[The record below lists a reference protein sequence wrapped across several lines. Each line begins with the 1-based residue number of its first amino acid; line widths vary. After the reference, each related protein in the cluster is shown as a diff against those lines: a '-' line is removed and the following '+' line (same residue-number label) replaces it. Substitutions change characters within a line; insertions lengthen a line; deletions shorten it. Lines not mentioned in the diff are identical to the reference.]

1 MMHFNHPSQF
11 IPLIERWHA
20 HQSYYSHNGHPFVST
35 FYGARMTF
43 GESTPSNGWQKHYRE
58 PLQAKGIWTYFV
70 PAFSDVSSGPN
81 GFTYGYPVID
91 GVMNWDGAWP
101 YESDGKVDVSSMSD
115 KAYFIDTHTYAKT
128 FMMGTLPLFAIISA
142 ERLGVE
148 SSAPSLREVHR

>member
-1 MMHFNHPSQF
+1 VAKTLPRTTSSEGNLDILRAGF
-11 IPLIERWHA
+11 
-20 HQSYYSHNGHPFVST
+20 
-35 FYGARMTF
+35 F
-43 GESTPSNGWQKHYRE
+43 GC
-58 PLQAKGIWTYFV
+58 
-70 PAFSDVSSGPN
+70 PN